1 MTDGKTT
8 LADIIGTCERAA
20 IRMGLTPCAPP
31 VQTLTDAQ
39 RGALKWLAL
48 RNGDGLFDKNGVL
61 VAACEKAP
69 VRRSTWN
76 RLIDF
81 RLIEHYRPGAVTGGR
96 GRLRLTELG
105 RGIAA
110 RIPDDKAAQ
119 SSTGDHP

>member
-1 MTDGKTT
+1 MTRKTT
-8 LADIIGTCERAA
+8 VADIIGTAERAA
-20 IRMGLTPCAPP
+20 FRMGLVPCEPP
-31 VQTLTDAQ
+31 SPKLTDAQ
-39 RGALKWLAL
+39 AGALKWLAL

-76 RLIDF
+76 KLIAF
-81 RLIEHYRPGAVTGGR
+81 GLIEHYRPGAVTGGR